1 MSDGQLGAT
10 SVPAEVGSDDLLGGW
25 LSANLGK
32 LVAGVLAPV
41 FAVLSPA
48 LAGLANEVFNLH
60 LSTQQVS
67 NVGITIVAGLGLIGY
82 KWLSNRG
89 AWERAMLDVQKAYLL
104 GKPTVPA
111 DAASGASE
119 TVPKA
124 YGAGGA

>member
-1 MSDGQLGAT
+1 MADDRLGNT

-48 LAGLANEVFNLH
+48 LAGLANEIFNLH

-67 NVGITIVAGLGLIGY
+67 NVGIAIVAGLGLMGY

-89 AWERAMLDVQKAYLL
+89 AWERAMLDVQKTFLL
-104 GKPTVPA
+104 GKPSVPTEPGTPNVHESPRA
-111 DAASGASE
+111 
-119 TVPKA
+119 
-124 YGAGGA
+124 